1 MVLCQTK
8 KKCSLCGNEV
18 RETPIIDEQKIFCC
32 YGCHAVYHI
41 LASKKELDGYKDHPV
56 FTQAI
61 KYGLISNPDLLSQI
75 QEGRPKIIKKE
86 LEKLYLEIGNMWCP
100 SCAEV
105 LYLILMQELG
115 VINCVVD
122 YATDLASIEFSPRA
136 ISKEQIFKLIQSLG
150 YNPIK
155 LEDSENKAISN
166 EIYLRFIVA
175 AFCSLNVMMFSY
187 PLYASYFD
195 YDPEQYG
202 SLFAWLSFLM
212 TLPVVTFCFWPIL
225 HKFYNAI
232 KFGIYGMETLVV
244 LGVTSAFILSAYE
257 LINGGV
263 QVYFDSMTI
272 IITFVLLGKIIE
284 TKAKFS
290 AKDSLLRLNL
300 AIPRRARKFLEDG
313 SLQFVPIKEINKGDI
328 FAVFQGE
335 KIALD
340 GIVTEGEGSVDESL
354 MTGESIPLQ
363 KTHAS
368 KVVGGSIL
376 QNGRLWIRAES
387 LDQESALH
395 RIIQM
400 VELGLKSKSEYQRA
414 VDPIVAWFVP
424 CILAIATL
432 AFAHSM
438 IQGNPE
444 IAFVKALSILLISCP
459 CAIGIA
465 APLAESYLMN
475 GLSNLGAIVRN
486 RGSLNSLG
494 RETVFVFDKTGT
506 ITEGKFTVLKG
517 LEGIGKNEL
526 SILKGMTGESLHLI
540 SLAIHK
546 SIELKAFKISRL
558 EEISGKGLRAFVGSD
573 VYHLGSHEFLKQES
587 ACFEDMEKDNNTFSS
602 SKVYFAKNLKLE
614 TVILLGDT
622 IREGAQELVASLK
635 PAKTILL
642 SGDSENAVSFVAK
655 ACSIDSYY
663 FGYSPLDKKEF
674 IATLRESGNVVC
686 MMGDGINDA
695 PALTEADIGISVV
708 TATDISIQVSDILL
722 TTDRLL
728 SILKIRSL
736 ALFGQ
741 SILKQNL
748 FWAFFY
754 NVLGVMLAVFGVLS
768 PIFATFAMMTSSLV
782 VLYNAKRL
790 QN

>member
-8 KKCSLCGNEV
+8 KNCTLCGNEA
-18 RETPIIDEQKIFCC
+18 RDTPIIDDQIFFCC

-41 LASKKELDGYKDHPV
+41 LASKKELDGFTDHPI

-61 KYGLISNPDLLSQI
+61 KSGLISNPDLLAQI
-75 QEGRPKIIKKE
+75 QANRPKIIKNE
-86 LEKLYLEIGNMWCP
+86 SEKLYLEIGNMWCP
-100 SCAEV
+100 SCAQV
-105 LYLILMQELG
+105 LYLILMQEPG
-115 VINCVVD
+115 VITCVVD
-122 YATDLASIEFSPRA
+122 YATDLASIEFYPRF
-136 ISKEQIFKLIQSLG
+136 ISKDQIFKLIGSLG
-150 YNPIK
+150 YLPIK
-155 LEDSENKAISN
+155 IEDSENKTVSHD
-166 EIYLRFIVA
+166 IYLRFIVA

-202 SLFAWLSFLM
+202 SLFAWLSFVM

-225 HKFYNAI
+225 HKFFNAI

-244 LGVTSAFILSAYE
+244 LGVFSAFILSVFE
-257 LINGGV
+257 LITGGL

-300 AIPRRARKFLEDG
+300 AIPRRARKCLEDG
-313 SLQFVPIKEINKGDI
+313 TLQFVPIKEINKGDT

-335 KIALD
+335 KIPLD
-340 GIVTEGEGSVDESL
+340 GVVVEGEGSADESL
-354 MTGESIPLQ
+354 MTGESIPLH
-363 KTHAS
+363 KICAS
-368 KVVGGSIL
+368 KVIGGSIL

-387 LDQESALH
+387 VDQESALH

-414 VDPIVAWFVP
+414 VDPVVAWFVP
-424 CILAIATL
+424 FILAVATL
-432 AFAHSM
+432 AFAYTM
-438 IQGNPE
+438 IQGNTQT
-444 IAFVKALSILLISCP
+444 AFIKALSILLISCP

-465 APLAESYLMN
+465 APLAESYLMS
-475 GLSNLGAIVRN
+475 GLSHLGAIVRN
-486 RGSLNSLG
+486 RGVLKLLG

-517 LEGIGKNEL
+517 LSELAENEL

-546 SIELKAFKISRL
+546 SIELKAYKINRL
-558 EEISGKGLRAFVGSD
+558 EEISGKGLRAFARSD
-573 VYHLGSHEFLKQES
+573 IYHLGSYEFLKQEG
-587 ACFEDMEKDNNTFSS
+587 ACFDEPNEKNCFSQ
-602 SKVYFAKNLKLE
+602 VYFAKNLQLE
-614 TVILLGDT
+614 AVILLGDI
-622 IREGAQELVASLK
+622 IRDGAKELVLAVK

-642 SGDSENAVSFVAK
+642 SGDSEHAVSFVAT
-655 ACSIDSYY
+655 ACGIDSYY
-663 FGYSPLDKKEF
+663 FGHSPLKKKEF
-674 IATLRESGNVVC
+674 IAALREAGHIVC

-695 PALTEADIGISVV
+695 PALTEADVGISVV
-708 TATDISIQVSDILL
+708 SATDISIQVSDILL

-741 SILKQNL
+741 TILKQNL

-754 NVLGVMLAVFGVLS
+754 NVLGVLLAVFGVLS
-768 PIFATFAMMTSSLV
+768 PIFATFAMMTSSLI

-790 QN
+790 QV